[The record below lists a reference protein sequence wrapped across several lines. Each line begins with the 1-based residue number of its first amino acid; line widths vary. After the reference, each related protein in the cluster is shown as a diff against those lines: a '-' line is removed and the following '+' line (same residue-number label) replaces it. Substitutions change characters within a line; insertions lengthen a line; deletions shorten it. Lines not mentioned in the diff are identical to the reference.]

1 MFNKKFGPKKV
12 GRSFFQASGDKT
24 NLILRFFRGQNFHF
38 FFKAKCIVNKAKIN
52 EEQEAATI
60 RELQKEIEQLKMTK
74 TMGIE
79 KVMLEK
85 AEIEA
90 EIEKLKQ
97 TQENSQKFRLLKFV
111 KKVYFFI

>member
-1 MFNKKFGPKKV
+1 
-12 GRSFFQASGDKT
+12 
-24 NLILRFFRGQNFHF
+24 
-38 FFKAKCIVNKAKIN
+38 
-52 EEQEAATI
+52 
-60 RELQKEIEQLKMTK
+60 MTK

-111 KKVYFFI
+111 KKSLLFNLIYVESFHKYLDSSLFSDNNY

>member
-1 MFNKKFGPKKV
+1 
-12 GRSFFQASGDKT
+12 
-24 NLILRFFRGQNFHF
+24 
-38 FFKAKCIVNKAKIN
+38 
-52 EEQEAATI
+52 
-60 RELQKEIEQLKMTK
+60 MTK

-97 TQENSQKFRLLKFV
+97 TQENSQKFRLLMIRKFV
-111 KKVYFFI
+111 